1 MTFLGEGLGL
11 DLLIFGLLV
20 NVCLLL
26 PQMLMIIIQDPSLLL
41 VLRWVLWSIWYLS
54 QKNVDKTTTCT
65 VKMNLLYLIN

>member
-41 VLRWVLWSIWYLS
+41 VLR
-54 QKNVDKTTTCT
+54 
-65 VKMNLLYLIN
+65 